1 MRSLEIVVLGFGRM
15 GRAALASL
23 HQISDRLQN
32 SGIHPR
38 LLAVLEADETLI
50 RELPSHTIA
59 KPIFVDTA
67 AANPVAISHLLRS
80 ELGIQSGHEFLVYDA
95 TPTTCHRTNLVDI
108 CQSFPRALYIGE
120 KPLFTTRAGL
130 LTLGRFGGNVLC
142 DFIES
147 QNAAILKLLDMQREG
162 FRIHRLRFWRL
173 NSTGLRKLYEPL
185 KRPGVTGGALLDKG
199 IHDLALAS
207 ILLRNGGPTPVT
219 SRVEEAINLSLMPHL
234 VPAEYA
240 SGTQSTTPGLIPGG
254 GNGATDAAGHARI
267 CWRSS
272 FEVDAEFRYGW
283 IGVDRFDELC
293 TSLGQPS
300 LRALLAGYG
309 LEESAW
315 LARAPLDEKPFDSLE
330 QQEARVLVVDGT
342 CRGRNEQLVVNFLD
356 RPGIEPFIFHAGRE
370 EFLDLGQHSY
380 GETSLARVFAL
391 AIRDYVGGKALVRS
405 PLGATV
411 IHEAHRLA
419 FDISDE
425 AFSTDPLSP
434 AEDWVPSLCLAGQLD

>member
-23 HQISDRLQN
+23 HQVSDCLQD
-32 SGIHPR
+32 SGIRPR
-38 LLAVLEADETLI
+38 LLAVLEADEALI
-50 RELPSHTIA
+50 RELPRHTIA

-67 AANPVAISHLLRS
+67 AANPVAISGLLRS
-80 ELGIQSGHEFLVYDA
+80 ELGIQNGHEFLVYDA
-95 TPTTCHRTNLVDI
+95 TPTTCHRSNLVDI

-130 LTLGRFGGNVLC
+130 LTLGRFGGSVLC

-162 FRIHRLRFWRL
+162 FQIRRLRFWRL

-207 ILLRNGGPTPVT
+207 ILLRNGGPTPAT

-234 VPAEYA
+234 VPAAEGA
-240 SGTQSTTPGLIPGG
+240 PGTKFTIPVPVPGS
-254 GNGATDAAGHARI
+254 GNGAADAAGYARI

-272 FEVDAEFRYGW
+272 CEVDAEFRYGW

-293 TSLGQPS
+293 AGLGQPS
-300 LRALLAGYG
+300 LRALLTGYG

-315 LARAPLDEKPFDSLE
+315 LARAPLDEKPFDSFE

-342 CRGRNEQLVVNFLD
+342 CKGRNEQLVVNFLN
-356 RPGIEPFIFHAGRE
+356 RPGIQPFLFHAGRE
-370 EFLDLGQHSY
+370 EFLDLGQHPCC
-380 GETSLARVFAL
+380 ETSLARVFAL
-391 AIRDYVGGKALVRS
+391 AIRNYVGGKALVRS

-434 AEDWVPSLCLAGQLD
+434 AEEWVPSLCLAGQ